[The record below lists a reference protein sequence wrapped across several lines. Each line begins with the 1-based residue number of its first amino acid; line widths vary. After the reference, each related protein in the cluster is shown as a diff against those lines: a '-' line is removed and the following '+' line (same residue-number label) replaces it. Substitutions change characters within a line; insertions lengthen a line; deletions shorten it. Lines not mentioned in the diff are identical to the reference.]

1 MAQTK
6 NTFTKSRMN
15 KDLDERL
22 VPNGEYRDAL
32 NINVSQSDGADV
44 GTVSASLGNLK
55 ITDFDLSNDCEAKI
69 IGVFTD
75 ERNKSIYVFI
85 TNFVDTS
92 NDKVSNFASGS
103 SICQIWRRNIETNVN
118 TKLVQGDFLNFSLT
132 HHILNINLLE
142 DLLFWTDNR
151 NQPRKINIEKANP
164 SNSPNPTYY
173 TNEDQI
179 SVAKYYPF
187 EPIELLNNYV
197 LDFSITWPGSGV
209 APGYS
214 DFVGQ
219 VVPTT
224 AVTGSGSGLT
234 VLINSVNSSGNITS
248 LNISNQGFGYE
259 NGDQIYINPIQVSS
273 ADTAIITLTVE
284 TQSSMKDKCTEFL
297 PSKYEFTKST
307 VQNITSGGLSW
318 YLDTPSGVGLAK
330 NTFVKITTSSGVDIT
345 PNSKVRCT
353 FVFSAGITYTVL
365 TWKSLPNTL
374 TIPQGAILAFGV
386 NPDYDPNWPGDC
398 EFLKDKFVRFA
409 YRFKFEDN
417 EYSLISPFTQACFIP
432 KQNGYFL
439 SQTRSRTTG
448 GSSIDETIYD
458 SQLAYESTD
467 LGFFEN
473 AVNSIDL
480 KIPAPVFLSSPDTNP
495 FKNVTSQMHIKE
507 VDIIYK
513 NDSENTLKIVDTI
526 TSKDFKNV
534 DSNFIVYNY
543 QSKAPIKT
551 LPSNEITRVS
561 DKVPVKSLTQ
571 EISGNRIIYGNYID
585 NHTSNESLN
594 YEVAAAEKAE
604 VISSSPNYPPV
615 WLFNPSIS
623 KEYQNHTL
631 KQNRNYQ
638 VGIVLSDRYGRQSD
652 VILSSLGESSTS
664 TLGSFYQ
671 GSTLFHPFYPG
682 DPGLITSNPS
692 DTWSGDDLKVRFN
705 SRIPEEISKPGYP
718 GLFTDYNPPLI
729 SNFLST
735 GDYKLSS
742 PQINYPT
749 IATTGSGV
757 GLTVDFTLSNPPG
770 NNGFITSISINNP
783 GAGYQDGD
791 VITIG
796 GNAGNI
802 DSTFVFQKSNFPN
815 LTGWYSYKI
824 VVKQQEQDYYNVY
837 LPGIVNGAINEEGVS
852 SSTRATVS
860 LYSDNINKIP
870 KDLLD
875 VGPTQ
880 TSYRSDTK
888 LSLRVEN
895 TSTSSIQ
902 CYPGTDVEDVVSLS
916 ELSDLGIN
924 LTRITAIVDPAG
936 GATPPSFVETV
947 GFDENI
953 QPGMS
958 VSVVAATTGVVVI
971 GLDDGAYVKSYV
983 KNSTGDNSSLKIL
996 GTTIAIPDLAV
1007 ITFGPP
1013 GIIFNSGN
1021 NPIVGILSTSK
1032 SIGVAEENN
1041 FAAKLA
1047 VFETKPVNSSLD
1059 LFFETTSSGLIS
1071 TLNQAILA
1079 GTTGQE
1085 LPISIS
1091 AIRFILDESSTG
1103 SQVCTNSFSAN
1114 NIINTAITAAT
1125 TTCSIL
1131 SVRDSNNAD
1140 RKSEFDVVSGA
1151 NATFSLT
1158 TTKPA
1163 GEGYYVGANSSD
1175 IRFRFA
1181 IEMTNQ
1187 GVSVTRNFSGIIG
1200 NKEPQYVLPLPP
1212 NVDSGGS
1219 STGVNQLPYT
1229 VYKNIDSILPDRRFR
1244 PSSFPPGTYFGAPF
1258 PGFKALN
1265 GSGDAAL
1272 NKKDLT
1278 WELISCIP
1286 IDGEDE
1292 PFSASRLATTSD
1304 GQIINLAYNRS
1315 IWPTVI
1321 RPAGSVTNADPLKS
1335 YQIEIGR
1342 EMVYENRIQLI
1353 PGSSVTNNNGKVANV
1368 SSSTTPSLSIVD
1380 NEALLYVHQLNGT
1393 VDGLTATLRHSN
1405 QISLATVV
1413 AEIATFGFFNN
1424 YNNTSTVQ
1432 VSINIEEV
1440 VRFIMWECKLRVSD
1454 GGNLRA
1460 NNDITVQI
1468 KQRFRC
1474 NGGNCI

>member
-1 MAQTK
+1 MDQTLKMAKTK
-6 NTFTKSRMN
+6 NTFIKSRMN

-32 NINVSQSDGADV
+32 NVDISQSEGADV

-118 TKLVQGDFLNFSLT
+118 TKLVEGDFLNFSLT

-173 TNEDQI
+173 TNEDQV

-197 LDFSITWPGSGV
+197 IDFSITSAGSGV
-209 APGYS
+209 APGYTP
-214 DFVGQ
+214 FLNQ

-224 AVTGSGSGLT
+224 AITGSGSGLT
-234 VLINSVNSSGNITS
+234 VLINSVNSLGNITS
-248 LNISNQGFGYE
+248 LNISNEGFGYE
-259 NGDQIYINPIQVSS
+259 NGDEIYINPTSLQ
-273 ADTAIITLTVE
+273 AKITLTVE
-284 TQSSMKDKCTEFL
+284 TQGAMKDKCTEFL
-297 PSKYEFTKST
+297 PSKYEFTTSQ
-307 VQNITSGGLSW
+307 VQNITSGGFQW
-318 YLDTPSGVGLAK
+318 YIDKPTDRTLAEG
-330 NTFVKITTSSGVDIT
+330 TFVKITTSSGVDIT

-353 FVFSAGITYTVL
+353 FQVSAGILFTVL

-374 TIPQGAILAFGV
+374 AIPQGAILTFGV

-439 SQTRSRTTG
+439 SQIKSRISDG
-448 GSSIDETIYD
+448 VSIDETIYD

-473 AVNSIDL
+473 AVNSVDL

-526 TSKDFKNV
+526 TSKDFQNV
-534 DSNFIVYNY
+534 DSNFIIYNY

-551 LPSNEITRVS
+551 LPSSEITRVS

-604 VISSSPNYPPV
+604 ITSSSPDYPPA
-615 WLFNPSIS
+615 WLFNPLIS

-638 VGIVLSDRYGRQSD
+638 VGVVLSDRYGRQSD

-692 DTWSGDDLKVRFN
+692 DSWSGDDLKVRFN
-705 SRIPEEISKPGYP
+705 SRIPEAISKPGYP
-718 GLFTDYNPPLI
+718 GLFIDYNPPLI

-735 GDYKLSS
+735 GDYKLAS
-742 PQINYPT
+742 PQIGYPT
-749 IATTGSGV
+749 TTSGSGT
-757 GLTVDFTLSNPPG
+757 GLTVDFTLSNPAA
-770 NNGFITSISINNP
+770 NNGFITNISINNA
-783 GAGYQDGD
+783 GAGYQNGD
-791 VITIG
+791 VVTIG
-796 GNAGNI
+796 GSVGY

-916 ELSDLGIN
+916 ELTDLGID
-924 LTRITAIVDPAG
+924 LTRVSEVVDTGAIPPAVITLGPY
-936 GATPPSFVETV
+936 
-947 GFDENI
+947 NNKI
-953 QPGMS
+953 QRGMS
-958 VSVVAATTGVVVI
+958 VTAVSSTNALLI
-971 GLDDGAYVKSYV
+971 NSSQGAYVSSYYS
-983 KNSTGDNSSLKIL
+983 NPGSSFSSLIIS
-996 GTTIAIPDLAV
+996 GTTTTIPTDAV

-1013 GIIFNSGN
+1013 GLIFNSGS
-1021 NPIVGILSTSK
+1021 NPIIGILSTSK

-1041 FAAKLA
+1041 FSTKLA

-1071 TLNQAILA
+1071 TLNQAILS
-1079 GTTGQE
+1079 GTTGQK

-1091 AIRFILDESSTG
+1091 PISFNLDESLTG
-1103 SQVCTNSFSAN
+1103 AQGCTNSFSAN
-1114 NIINTAITAAT
+1114 NIVNTAITAAT

-1131 SVRDSNNAD
+1131 SVRDANNAD
-1140 RKSEFDVVSGA
+1140 RKSEFDVLPGA

-1158 TTKPA
+1158 TTNPA
-1163 GEGYYVGANSSD
+1163 GEGYYVSSNNAD
-1175 IRFRFA
+1175 VRFTFA

-1187 GVSVTRNFSGIIG
+1187 GVSVTKNFSGVIA

-1212 NVDSGGS
+1212 NVNSPGS
-1219 STGVNQLPYT
+1219 VNNLPPYA
-1229 VYKNIDSILPDRRFR
+1229 VYKNIDSILPDRRFK

-1278 WELISCIP
+1278 WELVSCIP

-1304 GQIINLAYNRS
+1304 GQIITLAYNRA

-1321 RPAGSVTNADPLKS
+1321 RPVGSVTTADPLKS

-1342 EMVYENRIQLI
+1342 EYVHENRIQLI
-1353 PGSSVTNNNGKVANV
+1353 PGSSVTNNNGDVANV

-1380 NEALLYVHQLNGT
+1380 DEALIYVHQLNGT
-1393 VDGLTATLRHSN
+1393 VDGLTA
-1405 QISLATVV
+1405 
-1413 AEIATFGFFNN
+1413 EIRVEDNSFLNFITWNNTNNN
-1424 YNNTSTVQ
+1424 YTTQ

-1440 VRFIMWECKLRVSD
+1440 VRFVLWEIKLRVSD

-1460 NNDITVQI
+1460 NTDITVQI
-1468 KQRFRC
+1468 KQRFRD
-1474 NGGNCI
+1474 N

>member
-6 NTFTKSRMN
+6 NTFIKSRMN

-22 VPNGEYRDAL
+22 VPNGEYRNAL
-32 NINVSQSDGADV
+32 NVEISQSEGSDV
-44 GTVSASLGNLK
+44 GTVSTSLGNLK

-69 IGVFTD
+69 IGIFTD
-75 ERNKSIYVFI
+75 ERNKSIYVFV
-85 TNFVDTS
+85 TNFIDTS
-92 NDKVSNFASGS
+92 GDKLSNFASGS
-103 SICQIWRRNIETNVN
+103 SICQIWQRNIETNVN
-118 TKLVQGDFLNFSLT
+118 TKLVEGDFLNFSLT
-132 HHILNINLLE
+132 HHVLSINLLE

-151 NQPRKINIEKANP
+151 NQPRKINILKANP

-197 LDFSITWPGSGV
+197 LDFSISSAGSGV
-209 APGYS
+209 APGYD

-224 AVTGSGSGLT
+224 AITGSGSGLT
-234 VLINSVNSSGNITS
+234 VLINSINSLGNITS
-248 LNISNQGFGYE
+248 LSISNQGFGYK
-259 NGDQIYINPIQVSS
+259 NGDELYINPPFLQGK
-273 ADTAIITLTVE
+273 ITLVVE
-284 TQSSMKDKCTEFL
+284 NQSTMKDKCTEFL
-297 PSKYEFTKST
+297 PSKYEFTQSQSIT
-307 VQNITSGGLSW
+307 LTSGGFQW
-318 YLDTPSGVGLAK
+318 YSGTGSPSSSVRSLAE
-330 NTFVKITTSSGVDIT
+330 NTFVKITNAGGTDIT
-345 PNSKVRCT
+345 PNGKVRCT
-353 FVFSAGITYTVL
+353 FETSGNILFTVL
-365 TWKSLPNTL
+365 TWNSLPNTL
-374 TIPQGAILAFGV
+374 TIPANAIVTFGV

-439 SQTRSRTTG
+439 SQTRSRTS
-448 GSSIDETIYD
+448 GSTTIDETIYD

-473 AVNSIDL
+473 AVNSVDL
-480 KIPAPVFLSSPDTNP
+480 KIPAPLFLSSPFTNE
-495 FKNVTSQMHIKE
+495 FKDVASNMHIKE

-513 NDSENTLKIVDTI
+513 DDSENVLKVVDTI
-526 TSKDFKNV
+526 ASKDFKNV
-534 DSNFIVYNY
+534 KSNFIIYNY

-571 EISGNRIIYGNYID
+571 EISGNRIIYGNYVD

-604 VISSSPNYPPV
+604 LVNNVIPEYPPA
-615 WLFNPSIS
+615 WLFNPFIS

-638 VGIVLSDRYGRQSD
+638 VGVVLSDRYGRQSD
-652 VILSSLGESSTS
+652 VIMSSLGTSSNT

-671 GSTLFHPFYPG
+671 GSTLFHPFYQG
-682 DPGLITSNPS
+682 DPGLITTNPK

-705 SRIPEEISKPGYP
+705 SRIPEAISKPGYP
-718 GLFTDYNPPLI
+718 GLFVDYNPPLI
-729 SNFLST
+729 SSFLST

-742 PQINYPT
+742 PQIGYLT
-749 IATTGSGV
+749 SGGSGV
-757 GLTVDFTLSNPPG
+757 GLTVDFTLSNPAG
-770 NNGFITSISINNP
+770 NNGFITNISINNP

-791 VITIG
+791 LITIG
-796 GNAGNI
+796 GSAGSI
-802 DSTFVFQKSNFPN
+802 DSTFILQKSNFPN

-837 LPGIVNGAINEEGVS
+837 LPGIVNGAINEEGIS
-852 SSTRATVS
+852 SSTRSTIS
-860 LYSDNINKIP
+860 LYGDNINKIP

-875 VGPTQ
+875 VGPSQ
-880 TSYRSDTK
+880 TNYRSDTK

-895 TSTSSIQ
+895 TPTTSIQ
-902 CYPGTDVEDVVSLS
+902 HYPGTDVEDVVLLS
-916 ELSDLGIN
+916 ELTDLGIN
-924 LTRITAIVDPAG
+924 LTRITAVVEATG
-936 GATPPSFVETV
+936 GAIPPLFVGMF
-947 GFDENI
+947 GFNENI
-953 QPGMS
+953 QAGMS
-958 VSVVAATTGVVVI
+958 VSVVNAGTGSTVI
-971 GLDDGAYVKSYV
+971 GLSDGAYVKTYV
-983 KNSTGDNSSLKIL
+983 KNVTGDNSSLRIN
-996 GTTIAIPDLAV
+996 GTTIEIPDLAI

-1021 NPIVGILSTSK
+1021 NPIIGILSTSK
-1032 SIGVAEENN
+1032 EIGVAEENN
-1041 FAAKLA
+1041 FAALLA
-1047 VFETKPVNSSLD
+1047 VAETKPVDSSLD
-1059 LFFETTSSGLIS
+1059 VFFETTSSGLIS

-1079 GTTGQE
+1079 GTTGTE
-1085 LPISIS
+1085 LPVSIS
-1091 AIRFILDESSTG
+1091 AISFNLDESLTG

-1114 NIINTAITAAT
+1114 NIINTAITSAT

-1131 SVRDSNNAD
+1131 SVRDRNNAD
-1140 RKSEFDVVSGA
+1140 RKSEFDVLPGT

-1158 TTKPA
+1158 TTRPI
-1163 GEGYYVGANSSD
+1163 GEGYYVGSNNNNNS
-1175 IRFRFA
+1175 FRFA

-1187 GVSVTRNFSGIIG
+1187 GVSVTRAFTGVIA

-1219 STGVNQLPYT
+1219 STGINQLPYT

-1265 GSGDAAL
+1265 GSGDASL

-1278 WELISCIP
+1278 WELVSCIP
-1286 IDGEDE
+1286 IDGEDQ
-1292 PFSASRLATTSD
+1292 PFDYRTLATTAD
-1304 GQIINLAYNRS
+1304 GQIINLAYNRA

-1321 RPAGSVTNADPLKS
+1321 RPAGSVTPADPLKS

-1342 EMVYENRIQLI
+1342 EYVNENRIQLI
-1353 PGSSVTNNNGKVANV
+1353 PGSSVTNNNGSVANV

-1380 NEALLYVHQLNGT
+1380 DEALIYVHQLNGT
-1393 VDGLTATLRHSN
+1393 VDGLSAQVTNSN
-1405 QISLATVV
+1405 QVTVATVV

-1432 VSINIEEV
+1432 VSINIEDV
-1440 VRFIMWECKLRVSD
+1440 VKFVTWECKLRVSD

-1460 NNDITVQI
+1460 SDITVQI
-1468 KQRFRC
+1468 KQRRTFP
-1474 NGGNCI
+1474 

>member
-1 MAQTK
+1 MDQTLKMAKTK
-6 NTFTKSRMN
+6 NTFIKSRMN

-32 NINVSQSDGADV
+32 NVDISQSEGADV

-118 TKLVQGDFLNFSLT
+118 TKLVEGDFLNFSLT

-173 TNEDQI
+173 TNEDQV

-197 LDFSITWPGSGV
+197 IDFSITSAGSGV
-209 APGYS
+209 APGYTP
-214 DFVGQ
+214 FLNQ

-224 AVTGSGSGLT
+224 AITGSGSGLT
-234 VLINSVNSSGNITS
+234 VLINSVNSLGNITS
-248 LNISNQGFGYE
+248 LNISNEGFGYE
-259 NGDQIYINPIQVSS
+259 NGDEIYINPTSLQ
-273 ADTAIITLTVE
+273 AKITLTVE
-284 TQSSMKDKCTEFL
+284 TQGAMKDKCTEFL
-297 PSKYEFTKST
+297 PSKYEFTTSQ
-307 VQNITSGGLSW
+307 VQNITSGGFQW
-318 YLDTPSGVGLAK
+318 YIDKPTDRTLAEG
-330 NTFVKITTSSGVDIT
+330 TFVKITTSSGVDIT

-353 FVFSAGITYTVL
+353 FQVSAGILFTVL

-374 TIPQGAILAFGV
+374 AIPQGAILTFGV

-439 SQTRSRTTG
+439 SQIKSRISDG
-448 GSSIDETIYD
+448 VSIDETIYD

-473 AVNSIDL
+473 AVNSVDL

-526 TSKDFKNV
+526 TSKDFQNV
-534 DSNFIVYNY
+534 DSNFIIYNY

-551 LPSNEITRVS
+551 LPSSEITRVS

-604 VISSSPNYPPV
+604 ITSSSPDYPPA
-615 WLFNPSIS
+615 WLFNPLIS

-638 VGIVLSDRYGRQSD
+638 VGVVLSDRYGRQSD

-692 DTWSGDDLKVRFN
+692 DSWSGDDLKVRFN
-705 SRIPEEISKPGYP
+705 SRIPEAISKPGYP
-718 GLFTDYNPPLI
+718 GLFIDYNPPLI

-735 GDYKLSS
+735 GDYKLAS
-742 PQINYPT
+742 PQIGYPT
-749 IATTGSGV
+749 TTSGSGT
-757 GLTVDFTLSNPPG
+757 GLTVDFTLSNPAA
-770 NNGFITSISINNP
+770 NNGFITNISINNA
-783 GAGYQDGD
+783 GAGYQNGD
-791 VITIG
+791 VVTIG
-796 GNAGNI
+796 GSVGY

-916 ELSDLGIN
+916 ELTDLGID
-924 LTRITAIVDPAG
+924 LTRVSEVVDTGAIPPAVITLGPY
-936 GATPPSFVETV
+936 
-947 GFDENI
+947 NNKI
-953 QPGMS
+953 QRGMS
-958 VSVVAATTGVVVI
+958 VTAVSSTNALLI
-971 GLDDGAYVKSYV
+971 NSSQGAYVSSYYS
-983 KNSTGDNSSLKIL
+983 NPGSSFSSLIIS
-996 GTTIAIPDLAV
+996 GTTTTIPTDAV

-1013 GIIFNSGN
+1013 GLIFNSGS
-1021 NPIVGILSTSK
+1021 NPIIGILSTSK

-1041 FAAKLA
+1041 FSTKLA

-1071 TLNQAILA
+1071 TLNQAILS
-1079 GTTGQE
+1079 GTTGQK

-1091 AIRFILDESSTG
+1091 PISFNLDESLTG
-1103 SQVCTNSFSAN
+1103 AQGCTNSFSAN
-1114 NIINTAITAAT
+1114 NIVNTAITAAT

-1131 SVRDSNNAD
+1131 SVRDANNAD
-1140 RKSEFDVVSGA
+1140 RKSEFDILPGA

-1158 TTKPA
+1158 TTNPA
-1163 GEGYYVGANSSD
+1163 GEGYYVSSNNAD
-1175 IRFRFA
+1175 VRFTFA

-1187 GVSVTRNFSGIIG
+1187 GVSVTKNFSGVIA

-1212 NVDSGGS
+1212 NVNSPGS
-1219 STGVNQLPYT
+1219 VNNLPPYA
-1229 VYKNIDSILPDRRFR
+1229 VYKNIDSILPDRRFK

-1278 WELISCIP
+1278 WELVSCIP

-1304 GQIINLAYNRS
+1304 GQIITLAYNRA

-1321 RPAGSVTNADPLKS
+1321 RPVGSVTTADPLKS

-1342 EMVYENRIQLI
+1342 EYVHENRIQLI
-1353 PGSSVTNNNGKVANV
+1353 PGSSVTNNNGDVANV

-1380 NEALLYVHQLNGT
+1380 DEALIYVHQLNGT
-1393 VDGLTATLRHSN
+1393 VDGLTA
-1405 QISLATVV
+1405 
-1413 AEIATFGFFNN
+1413 EIRVEDNSFLNFITWNNTNNN
-1424 YNNTSTVQ
+1424 YTTQ

-1440 VRFIMWECKLRVSD
+1440 VRFVLWEIKLRVSD

-1460 NNDITVQI
+1460 NTDITVQI
-1468 KQRFRC
+1468 KQRFRD
-1474 NGGNCI
+1474 N

>member
-1 MAQTK
+1 MDQTLKMAKTK
-6 NTFTKSRMN
+6 NTFIKSRMN

-32 NINVSQSDGADV
+32 NVDISQSEGADV

-118 TKLVQGDFLNFSLT
+118 TKLVEGDFLNFSLT

-173 TNEDQI
+173 TNEDQV

-197 LDFSITWPGSGV
+197 IDFSITSAGSGV
-209 APGYS
+209 APGYTP
-214 DFVGQ
+214 FLNQ

-224 AVTGSGSGLT
+224 AITGSGSGLT
-234 VLINSVNSSGNITS
+234 VLINSVNSLGNITS
-248 LNISNQGFGYE
+248 LNISNEGFGYE
-259 NGDQIYINPIQVSS
+259 NGDEIYINPTSLQ
-273 ADTAIITLTVE
+273 AKITLTVE
-284 TQSSMKDKCTEFL
+284 TQGAMKDKCTEFL
-297 PSKYEFTKST
+297 PSKYEFTTSQ
-307 VQNITSGGLSW
+307 VQNITSGGFQW
-318 YLDTPSGVGLAK
+318 YIDKPTDRTLAEG
-330 NTFVKITTSSGVDIT
+330 TFVKITTSSGVDIT

-353 FVFSAGITYTVL
+353 FQVSAGILFTVL

-374 TIPQGAILAFGV
+374 AIPQGAILTFGV

-439 SQTRSRTTG
+439 SQIKSRISDG
-448 GSSIDETIYD
+448 VSIDETIYD

-473 AVNSIDL
+473 AVNSVDL

-526 TSKDFKNV
+526 TSKDFQNV
-534 DSNFIVYNY
+534 DSNFIIYNY

-551 LPSNEITRVS
+551 LPSSEITRVS

-604 VISSSPNYPPV
+604 ITSSSPDYPPA
-615 WLFNPSIS
+615 WLFNPLIS

-638 VGIVLSDRYGRQSD
+638 VGVVLSDRYGRQSD

-692 DTWSGDDLKVRFN
+692 DSWSGDDLKVRFN
-705 SRIPEEISKPGYP
+705 SRIPEAISKPGYP
-718 GLFTDYNPPLI
+718 GLFIDYNPPLI

-735 GDYKLSS
+735 GDYKLAS
-742 PQINYPT
+742 PQIGYPT
-749 IATTGSGV
+749 TTSGSGT
-757 GLTVDFTLSNPPG
+757 GLTVDFTLSNPAA
-770 NNGFITSISINNP
+770 NNGFITNISINNA
-783 GAGYQDGD
+783 GAGYQNGD
-791 VITIG
+791 VVTIG
-796 GNAGNI
+796 GSVGY

-916 ELSDLGIN
+916 ELTDLGID
-924 LTRITAIVDPAG
+924 LTRVSEVVDTGAIPPAVITLGPY
-936 GATPPSFVETV
+936 
-947 GFDENI
+947 NNKI
-953 QPGMS
+953 QRGMS
-958 VSVVAATTGVVVI
+958 VTAVSSTNALLI
-971 GLDDGAYVKSYV
+971 NSSQGAYVSSYYS
-983 KNSTGDNSSLKIL
+983 NPGSSFSSLIIS
-996 GTTIAIPDLAV
+996 GTTTTIPTDAV

-1013 GIIFNSGN
+1013 GLIFNSGN
-1021 NPIVGILSTSK
+1021 NPIIGILSTSK

-1041 FAAKLA
+1041 FSTKLA

-1071 TLNQAILA
+1071 TLNQAILS
-1079 GTTGQE
+1079 GTTGQK

-1091 AIRFILDESSTG
+1091 PISFNLDESLTG
-1103 SQVCTNSFSAN
+1103 AQGCTNSFSAN
-1114 NIINTAITAAT
+1114 NIVNTAITAAT

-1131 SVRDSNNAD
+1131 SVRDANNAD
-1140 RKSEFDVVSGA
+1140 RKSEFDVLPGA

-1158 TTKPA
+1158 TTNPA
-1163 GEGYYVGANSSD
+1163 GEGYYVSSNNAD
-1175 IRFRFA
+1175 VRFTFA

-1187 GVSVTRNFSGIIG
+1187 GVSVTKNFSGVIA

-1212 NVDSGGS
+1212 NVNSPGS
-1219 STGVNQLPYT
+1219 VNNLPPYA
-1229 VYKNIDSILPDRRFR
+1229 VYKNIDSILPDRRFK

-1278 WELISCIP
+1278 WELVSCIP

-1304 GQIINLAYNRS
+1304 GQIITLAYNRA

-1321 RPAGSVTNADPLKS
+1321 RPVGSVTTADPLKS

-1342 EMVYENRIQLI
+1342 EYVHENRIQLI
-1353 PGSSVTNNNGKVANV
+1353 PGSSVTNNNGDVANV

-1380 NEALLYVHQLNGT
+1380 DEALIYVHQLNGT
-1393 VDGLTATLRHSN
+1393 VDGLTA
-1405 QISLATVV
+1405 
-1413 AEIATFGFFNN
+1413 EIRVEDNSFLNFITWNNTNNN
-1424 YNNTSTVQ
+1424 YTTQ

-1440 VRFIMWECKLRVSD
+1440 VRFVLWEIKLRVSD

-1460 NNDITVQI
+1460 NTDITVQI
-1468 KQRFRC
+1468 KQRFRD
-1474 NGGNCI
+1474 N

>member
-6 NTFTKSRMN
+6 NTFIKSRMN

-118 TKLVQGDFLNFSLT
+118 TKLVEGDFLNFSLT

-197 LDFSITWPGSGV
+197 IDFSITSAGSGV
-209 APGYS
+209 APGYTP
-214 DFVGQ
+214 FLNQ

-224 AVTGSGSGLT
+224 AITGSGSGLT
-234 VLINSVNSSGNITS
+234 VLINSVNSLGNITS
-248 LNISNQGFGYE
+248 LNISNEGFGYE
-259 NGDQIYINPIQVSS
+259 NGDQIYINPTFLQ
-273 ADTAIITLTVE
+273 AKITLTVE
-284 TQSSMKDKCTEFL
+284 TQSTMKDKCTEFL
-297 PSKYEFTKST
+297 PSKYELTQTSSA
-307 VQNITSGGLSW
+307 VITSGSVSSLVSI
-318 YLDTPSGVGLAK
+318 PSNKQVLAK
-330 NTFVKITTSSGVDIT
+330 NTFVKIKTNSGVDIT

-353 FVFSAGITYTVL
+353 FLNSAPVF
-365 TWKSLPNTL
+365 TWNSLPNTL
-374 TIPQGAILAFGV
+374 TIPQNAILTFGV

-439 SQTRSRTTG
+439 SQIKSRIS
-448 GSSIDETIYD
+448 GSSTIDETIYD

-480 KIPAPVFLSSPDTNP
+480 KIPAPLFLSSPGTNP

-526 TSKDFKNV
+526 TSKDFQNV
-534 DSNFIVYNY
+534 DSNFIIYNY

-571 EISGNRIIYGNYID
+571 EISGNRIIYGNYVD

-604 VISSSPNYPPV
+604 ITSSDPEYPPV
-615 WLFNPSIS
+615 WLFNPLIS

-664 TLGSFYQ
+664 TSGSFYQ

-742 PQINYPT
+742 PQIGYPT
-749 IATTGSGV
+749 TTSGSGT
-757 GLTVDFTLSNPPG
+757 GLTVDFTLSNPAA
-770 NNGFITSISINNP
+770 NNGFITNISINNP

-791 VITIG
+791 VITING
-796 GNAGNI
+796 SVGY

-875 VGPTQ
+875 VGPSQ
-880 TSYRSDTK
+880 TNYRSDTR

-902 CYPGTDVEDVVSLS
+902 HYPGTDIESVVSLS
-916 ELSDLGIN
+916 ELSDLGVS
-924 LTRITAIVDPAG
+924 LTKTSSLTKTG
-936 GATPPSFVETV
+936 GSAVIMPGTVELQSPN
-947 GFDENI
+947 DNI
-953 QPGMS
+953 QSGMS
-958 VSVVAATTGVVVI
+958 VTVI
-971 GLDDGAYVKSYV
+971 DSSGNVSIPQSEGAYVFSYYV
-983 KNSTGDNSSLKIL
+983 NSGNKGQVNIK
-996 GTTIAIPDLAV
+996 GTTNSIDPGSTL
-1007 ITFGPP
+1007 TFGPA
-1013 GIIFNSGN
+1013 GIIFNSSN
-1021 NPIVGILSTSK
+1021 NPIIGILSTSK

-1041 FAAKLA
+1041 FATLLA
-1047 VFETKPVNSSLD
+1047 VAETKPVNSSLD

-1071 TLNQAILA
+1071 TLNQAILS

-1091 AIRFILDESSTG
+1091 SVRFILDESLTG
-1103 SQVCTNSFSAN
+1103 AQVCTNSFSAN
-1114 NIINTAITAAT
+1114 NIVNTAITAAT

-1131 SVRDSNNAD
+1131 SVRDANNAD
-1140 RKSEFDVVSGA
+1140 RKSEFDVVSGP

-1163 GEGYYVGANSSD
+1163 GEGYYVSSNNND
-1175 IRFRFA
+1175 VRFRFA

-1187 GVSVTRNFSGIIG
+1187 GVSVTRNFSGVIG

-1212 NVDSGGS
+1212 NVNSGGS
-1219 STGVNQLPYT
+1219 VSNLTPYS
-1229 VYKNIDSILPDRRFR
+1229 VYKNIDSILPNRRYK
-1244 PSSFPPGTYFGAPF
+1244 PSSFPPGTYFGSPF

-1292 PFSASRLATTSD
+1292 PFSYSRLATTSD

-1321 RPAGSVTNADPLKS
+1321 RPAGSVTTADPLKS

-1342 EMVYENRIQLI
+1342 EYVYENRIQLI
-1353 PGSSVTNNNGKVANV
+1353 PGSSVTNNNGDVANV

-1393 VDGLTATLRHSN
+1393 VDDLTAEIRVPDNSFLNFISWGVSN
-1405 QISLATVV
+1405 
-1413 AEIATFGFFNN
+1413 NN
-1424 YNNTSTVQ
+1424 YTTK

-1440 VRFIMWECKLRVSD
+1440 VRFITWECKLRVSD

-1460 NNDITVQI
+1460 NSDITVQV
-1468 KQRFRC
+1468 KQRFRK
-1474 NGGNCI
+1474 N

>member
-6 NTFTKSRMN
+6 NTFIKSRMN

-32 NINVSQSDGADV
+32 NVEISQSEGADV

-55 ITDFDLSNDCEAKI
+55 ITDFDLSNDCGAKI
-69 IGVFTD
+69 IGIFTD
-75 ERNKSIYVFI
+75 ERNKSIYAFI

-92 NDKVSNFASGS
+92 SDKISNFASGS
-103 SICQIWRRNIETNVN
+103 SICQIWKRNIETNVN
-118 TKLVQGDFLNFSLT
+118 TKLIEGDFLNFSLT

-151 NQPRKINIEKANP
+151 NQPRKINIAKANP

-197 LDFSITWPGSGV
+197 LDFSISNPGSGV
-209 APGYS
+209 SPGYTP
-214 DFVGQ
+214 FLGQ
-219 VVPTT
+219 IVPTT
-224 AVTGSGSGLT
+224 AITGSGSGLT
-234 VLINSVNSSGNITS
+234 VSIDSVNALGNITS
-248 LNISNQGFGYE
+248 LSISNEGFGYE
-259 NGDQIYINPIQVSS
+259 NGDEIYINPIFLQGK
-273 ADTAIITLTVE
+273 ITLTVQ
-284 TQSSMKDKCTEFL
+284 TQSAMKDKCTEFL
-297 PSKYEFTKST
+297 PSKYEFTQT
-307 VQNITSGGLSW
+307 TATTITSGNSA
-318 YLDTPSGVGLAK
+318 TGVTSVDETLAK
-330 NTFVKITTSSGVDIT
+330 NTFVKITTSSGLDIT
-345 PNSKVRCT
+345 PSGGVRCT
-353 FVFSAGITYTVL
+353 FLNSLNIVF
-365 TWKSLPNTL
+365 TWNSLPNTL
-374 TIPQGAILAFGV
+374 SIPQDAVLTFGV

-439 SQTRSRTTG
+439 SQTRSRTTD
-448 GSSIDETIYD
+448 GSSVDETIYD

-473 AVNSIDL
+473 AVNSVDL

-495 FKNVTSQMHIKE
+495 FKNVISQMHIKE

-526 TSKDFKNV
+526 TSKDFQNV
-534 DSNFIVYNY
+534 DSNFIIYNY

-571 EISGNRIIYGNYID
+571 EISGNRIIYGNYVD
-585 NHTSNESLN
+585 NHTSNKSLN

-604 VISSSPNYPPV
+604 IITEPPV
-615 WLFNPSIS
+615 WLLNPLIS

-652 VILSSLGESSTS
+652 VILSSLGESSTNTS
-664 TLGSFYQ
+664 GSFYQ

-682 DPGLITSNPS
+682 DPGLITSSPNA
-692 DTWSGDDLKVRFN
+692 TWNGDDLKVKFN
-705 SRIPEEISKPGYP
+705 SRIPESIGQAGYP
-718 GLFTDYNPPLI
+718 GLFIDYDPPLI

-742 PQINYPT
+742 PQTNYS
-749 IATTGSGV
+749 TTVFPSGGS
-757 GLTVDFTLSNPPG
+757 GLTVDFTLSNPAG
-770 NNGFITSISINNP
+770 NNGFITNISINNP

-791 VITIG
+791 VITIPG
-796 GNAGNI
+796 SAGI
-802 DSTFVFQKSNFPN
+802 DSTFIYRKSNFPN

-837 LPGIVNGAINEEGVS
+837 LPGIVNGAINEEGIS
-852 SSTRATVS
+852 SSTRATIS

-875 VGPTQ
+875 VGPSQ
-880 TSYRSDTK
+880 TNYRSDTK

-895 TSTSSIQ
+895 TSTSSKQ
-902 CYPGTDVEDVVSLS
+902 YYPGTDIEDVVLLS
-916 ELSDLGIN
+916 ELTDLGID
-924 LTRITAIVDPAG
+924 LTRVSDVVKVSST
-936 GATPPSFVETV
+936 TTEVELEN
-947 GFDENI
+947 FRENI

-958 VSVVAATTGVVVI
+958 VIITNSLGVITQPLSAGLYVVSYYKTNTGSSAILNNAITTTG
-971 GLDDGAYVKSYV
+971 GGS
-983 KNSTGDNSSLKIL
+983 
-996 GTTIAIPDLAV
+996 PDTV
-1007 ITFGPP
+1007 TFGPP

-1021 NPIVGILSTSK
+1021 NPIIGILSTSDT
-1032 SIGVAEENN
+1032 IGVAEENN
-1041 FAAKLA
+1041 FSTKLA
-1047 VFETKPVNSSLD
+1047 VFETKPTNSSLD
-1059 LFFETTSSGLIS
+1059 VFFETSSSGLIS
-1071 TLNQAILA
+1071 TLNQAILS
-1079 GTTGQE
+1079 GTTGQD

-1091 AIRFILDESSTG
+1091 AISFILDESLTG
-1103 SQVCTNSFSAN
+1103 AQVCTNSFSAN
-1114 NIINTAITAAT
+1114 NIVNTAITAAT

-1131 SVRDSNNAD
+1131 SVRDLNNAD
-1140 RKSEFDVVSGA
+1140 RTSEFDILPGA

-1158 TTKPA
+1158 TTNPA
-1163 GEGYYVGANSSD
+1163 GKGYYVSSSIND
-1175 IRFRFA
+1175 VSFKFT
-1181 IEMTNQ
+1181 IEMSNQ
-1187 GVSVTRNFSGIIG
+1187 GVSVTKKFTGVIA
-1200 NKEPQYVLPLPP
+1200 NKEPQYVTPIPP
-1212 NVDSGGS
+1212 NVN
-1219 STGVNQLPYT
+1219 STGGDASNTDPYI
-1229 VYKNIDSILPDRRFR
+1229 VDGEIDSIIPNRKFK
-1244 PSSFPPGTYFGAPF
+1244 PNSYPPGFLSAPF

-1286 IDGEDE
+1286 IDGEDR
-1292 PFSASRLATTSD
+1292 PFSVNNTATTAD
-1304 GQIINLAYNRS
+1304 GQIISLAYNRS
-1315 IWPTVI
+1315 IWPTII
-1321 RPAGSVTNADPLKS
+1321 RPAGSVTTADPLKS
-1335 YQIEIGR
+1335 YQIEIDR
-1342 EMVYENRIQLI
+1342 EYVNEGKIGLI
-1353 PGSSVTNNNGKVANV
+1353 PGSSVTNNNGSVANV

-1380 NEALLYVHQLNGT
+1380 DEALIYVNKLNGT
-1393 VDGLTATLRHSN
+1393 VDDLTARIPTSGG
-1405 QISLATVV
+1405 ISSAQLV
-1413 AEIATFGFFNN
+1413 AEIVTFGFFND
-1424 YNNTSTVQ
+1424 YNDFSTSL
-1432 VSINIEEV
+1432 VSINVAEV
-1440 VRFIMWECKLRVSD
+1440 VKFVTWECKFRVSD
-1454 GGNLRA
+1454 GGNFRA
-1460 NNDITVQI
+1460 SDITVQI
-1468 KQRFRC
+1468 KQT
-1474 NGGNCI
+1474 

>member
-1 MAQTK
+1 M
-6 NTFTKSRMN
+6 
-15 KDLDERL
+15 E
-22 VPNGEYRDAL
+22 
-32 NINVSQSDGADV
+32 
-44 GTVSASLGNLK
+44 
-55 ITDFDLSNDCEAKI
+55 
-69 IGVFTD
+69 
-75 ERNKSIYVFI
+75 
-85 TNFVDTS
+85 
-92 NDKVSNFASGS
+92 
-103 SICQIWRRNIETNVN
+103 
-118 TKLVQGDFLNFSLT
+118 
-132 HHILNINLLE
+132 
-142 DLLFWTDNR
+142 LF
-151 NQPRKINIEKANP
+151 
-164 SNSPNPTYY
+164 
-173 TNEDQI
+173 
-179 SVAKYYPF
+179 F
-187 EPIELLNNYV
+187 
-197 LDFSITWPGSGV
+197 
-209 APGYS
+209 
-214 DFVGQ
+214 
-219 VVPTT
+219 
-224 AVTGSGSGLT
+224 
-234 VLINSVNSSGNITS
+234 
-248 LNISNQGFGYE
+248 
-259 NGDQIYINPIQVSS
+259 
-273 ADTAIITLTVE
+273 
-284 TQSSMKDKCTEFL
+284 
-297 PSKYEFTKST
+297 
-307 VQNITSGGLSW
+307 
-318 YLDTPSGVGLAK
+318 
-330 NTFVKITTSSGVDIT
+330 
-345 PNSKVRCT
+345 
-353 FVFSAGITYTVL
+353 FVFHQTV
-365 TWKSLPNTL
+365 
-374 TIPQGAILAFGV
+374 
-386 NPDYDPNWPGDC
+386 
-398 EFLKDKFVRFA
+398 
-409 YRFKFEDN
+409 
-417 EYSLISPFTQACFIP
+417 
-432 KQNGYFL
+432 
-439 SQTRSRTTG
+439 
-448 GSSIDETIYD
+448 
-458 SQLAYESTD
+458 
-467 LGFFEN
+467 
-473 AVNSIDL
+473 
-480 KIPAPVFLSSPDTNP
+480 
-495 FKNVTSQMHIKE
+495 
-507 VDIIYK
+507 
-513 NDSENTLKIVDTI
+513 
-526 TSKDFKNV
+526 
-534 DSNFIVYNY
+534 
-543 QSKAPIKT
+543 
-551 LPSNEITRVS
+551 
-561 DKVPVKSLTQ
+561 
-571 EISGNRIIYGNYID
+571 
-585 NHTSNESLN
+585 
-594 YEVAAAEKAE
+594 
-604 VISSSPNYPPV
+604 YP
-615 WLFNPSIS
+615 
-623 KEYQNHTL
+623 YQNHTL

-682 DPGLITSNPS
+682 DPGLITSSPS

-742 PQINYPT
+742 PQIGYPT
-749 IATTGSGV
+749 TTSGSGT
-757 GLTVDFTLSNPPG
+757 GLTVDFTLSNPAA
-770 NNGFITSISINNP
+770 NNGFITNISINNP

-796 GNAGNI
+796 GSVGY

-895 TSTSSIQ
+895 TPTSSIQ
-902 CYPGTDVEDVVSLS
+902 CYPDTDVEDVVSLS

-953 QPGMS
+953 QAGMS
-958 VSVVAATTGVVVI
+958 VSVVAATTGDIVI

-983 KNSTGDNSSLKIL
+983 KNSTGDNSSLRVL
-996 GTTIAIPDLAV
+996 GTTIPIPDLSI

-1013 GIIFNSGN
+1013 GIIFNSNN

-1041 FAAKLA
+1041 FAALLA
-1047 VFETKPVNSSLD
+1047 VAETKPVNSSLD

-1071 TLNQAILA
+1071 TLNQAILS

-1091 AIRFILDESSTG
+1091 AIRFILDESLTG
-1103 SQVCTNSFSAN
+1103 PQVCTNSFSAN
-1114 NIINTAITAAT
+1114 NIVNTAITAAT

-1131 SVRDSNNAD
+1131 SVRDANNAD
-1140 RKSEFDVVSGA
+1140 RKSEFDVVSGS

-1163 GEGYYVGANSSD
+1163 GEGYYVGSNND
-1175 IRFRFA
+1175 DVKFRFA

-1187 GVSVTRNFSGIIG
+1187 GVSVTRNFSGVIG

-1212 NVDSGGS
+1212 NVNSGGS
-1219 STGVNQLPYT
+1219 STGINQLPYS
-1229 VYKNIDSILPDRRFR
+1229 VYKNIDSILPNRRYR
-1244 PSSFPPGTYFGAPF
+1244 PSGFPPGTYFGSPF

-1321 RPAGSVTNADPLKS
+1321 RPAGSVTTADPLKS

-1342 EMVYENRIQLI
+1342 EYVYENRIQLI
-1353 PGSSVTNNNGKVANV
+1353 PGSSVTNNNGDVANV

-1393 VDGLTATLRHSN
+1393 VDDLTAEIRVPDNSFLSFISWGISN
-1405 QISLATVV
+1405 
-1413 AEIATFGFFNN
+1413 NN
-1424 YNNTSTVQ
+1424 YTTK

-1440 VRFIMWECKLRVSD
+1440 VRFITWECKLRVSD

-1460 NNDITVQI
+1460 NSDITVQV
-1468 KQRFRC
+1468 KQRFRK
-1474 NGGNCI
+1474 N

>member
-6 NTFTKSRMN
+6 NTFIKSRMN
-15 KDLDERL
+15 KDLDDRL
-22 VPNGEYRDAL
+22 VPNGEYRNAV
-32 NINVSQSDGADV
+32 NIEVSQSDGSDV

-69 IGVFTD
+69 IGIFTD
-75 ERNKSIYVFI
+75 ERSKSIYAFI
-85 TNFVDTS
+85 TNFIDTS
-92 NDKVSNFASGS
+92 GDKLSNFASGS
-103 SICQIWRRNIETNVN
+103 SVCQIWQRNIETNVN
-118 TKLVQGDFLNFSLT
+118 TKLVEGDFLNFSLT

-151 NQPRKINIEKANP
+151 NQPRKINILKANP

-197 LDFSITWPGSGV
+197 IDFSITSAGSGV
-209 APGYS
+209 APGYTP
-214 DFVGQ
+214 FLNQ

-224 AVTGSGSGLT
+224 AITGSGSGLT
-234 VLINSVNSSGNITS
+234 VLINSTNALGNITS
-248 LNISNQGFGYE
+248 LSISNQGFGYE
-259 NGDQIYINPIQVSS
+259 NGDELYINPQFLQGK
-273 ADTAIITLTVE
+273 ITLVVE
-284 TQSSMKDKCTEFL
+284 LQSTMKDKCTEFL
-297 PSKYEFTKST
+297 PSKYELTQASSA
-307 VQNITSGGLSW
+307 VITSGSVSSLVSI
-318 YLDTPSGVGLAK
+318 PVSKQVLAK
-330 NTFVKITTSSGVDIT
+330 NTFVKIKTSSGVDIT

-353 FVFSAGITYTVL
+353 FLNSAPVF
-365 TWKSLPNTL
+365 TWNSLPNTL
-374 TIPQGAILAFGV
+374 TIPQNAIIIFGV

-439 SQTRSRTTG
+439 SKDRSRTS
-448 GSSIDETIYD
+448 GSATISETIYD

-480 KIPAPVFLSSPDTNP
+480 KIPAPLFLSSPDNNY
-495 FKNVTSQMHIKE
+495 FKDVTSKMHIKE

-513 NDSENTLKIVDTI
+513 DDSENALKVVDTI
-526 TSKDFKNV
+526 TSKDFQNV
-534 DSNFIVYNY
+534 NSNFIIYNY

-571 EISGNRIIYGNYID
+571 EISGNRIIYGNYVD

-604 VISSSPNYPPV
+604 IITEPPV
-615 WLFNPSIS
+615 WLFNPLIS

-638 VGIVLSDRYGRQSD
+638 VGVVLSDRYGRQSD
-652 VILSSLGESSTS
+652 IIMSSLGESSTS

-682 DPGLITSNPS
+682 DPGLITTNPI

-705 SRIPEEISKPGYP
+705 SRIPEAIGKTGYP
-718 GLFTDYNPPLI
+718 GLFIDYNPPLI
-729 SNFLST
+729 SNFLSS

-742 PQINYPT
+742 PQTNYPT
-749 IATTGSGV
+749 SSSGSGS
-757 GLTVDFTLSNPPG
+757 GLTVNFTLSNPPG
-770 NNGFITSISINNP
+770 DNGFITSISINNP

-791 VITIG
+791 VVTIG
-796 GNAGNI
+796 GSTGAN
-802 DSTFVFQKSNFPN
+802 DSTFIYQKSNFPN

-837 LPGIVNGAINEEGVS
+837 LPGIVNGAINEEGIS
-852 SSTRATVS
+852 SSTRATIS
-860 LYSDNINKIP
+860 LYSDNINKVP

-875 VGPTQ
+875 VGPSQ
-880 TSYRSDTK
+880 TNYRSDTK
-888 LSLRVEN
+888 LSLRVTN

-902 CYPGTDVEDVVSLS
+902 YYPGTDIEDVVSLS

-924 LTRITAIVDPAG
+924 LTRTSSLTKTG
-936 GATPPSFVETV
+936 GSTVIMPGTVELQSPN
-947 GFDENI
+947 DNI
-953 QPGMS
+953 QSGMS
-958 VSVVAATTGVVVI
+958 VTAIDSSGNVSI
-971 GLDDGAYVKSYV
+971 PQSEGAYVFSYYV
-983 KNSTGDNSSLKIL
+983 DNTGKGQVNIK
-996 GTTIAIPDLAV
+996 GTTNSIDPGSTL
-1007 ITFGPP
+1007 TFGPA
-1013 GIIFNSGN
+1013 GIIFNSNN
-1021 NPIVGILSTSK
+1021 NPIIGILSTSK

-1041 FAAKLA
+1041 FAALLA
-1047 VFETKPVNSSLD
+1047 VAETKPVNSSLD

-1085 LPISIS
+1085 LPVSIS
-1091 AIRFILDESSTG
+1091 SVSFILDESLTG
-1103 SQVCTNSFSAN
+1103 SQICTNSFSAN

-1131 SVRDSNNAD
+1131 SVRDQNNAD
-1140 RKSEFDVVSGA
+1140 RSSEFDVSSGA
-1151 NATFSLT
+1151 NATFSLR

-1163 GEGYYVGANSSD
+1163 GEGYYVGSNIRD
-1175 IRFRFA
+1175 IIFNFV
-1181 IEMTNQ
+1181 IEMSNQ
-1187 GVSVTRNFSGIIG
+1187 GVNVTKRFRGTIG

-1212 NVDSGGS
+1212 NVDSPNSGGAA
-1219 STGVNQLPYT
+1219 GDGDPYEVN
-1229 VYKNIDSILPDRRFR
+1229 KNIDSIIPNRKLR
-1244 PSSFPPGTYFGAPF
+1244 PFAQTAPF

-1265 GSGDAAL
+1265 GSGDSVL

-1278 WELISCIP
+1278 WELVSCIP
-1286 IDGEDE
+1286 IDGEDL
-1292 PFSASRLATTSD
+1292 PFDYETPATTAD
-1304 GQIINLAYNRS
+1304 GQIINLAYNRAV
-1315 IWPTVI
+1315 WPTVI
-1321 RPAGSVTNADPLKS
+1321 RPAGSVTPADPLKS
-1335 YQIEIGR
+1335 YQIQIGR
-1342 EMVYENRIQLI
+1342 EYVNENRIQLI
-1353 PGSSVTNNNGKVANV
+1353 PGSSVTNNNGSVSNV
-1368 SSSTTPSLSIVD
+1368 SSSTPPSLSIID

-1393 VDGLTATLRHSN
+1393 VDGITVDVFVGDNSFLNFISWNNSN
-1405 QISLATVV
+1405 
-1413 AEIATFGFFNN
+1413 NN
-1424 YNNTSTVQ
+1424 YTTI
-1432 VSINIEEV
+1432 VSINVEEV
-1440 VRFIMWECKLRVSD
+1440 VKFVLWECKLRVSD

-1460 NNDITVQI
+1460 SDITVQI
-1468 KQRFRC
+1468 RQQQ
-1474 NGGNCI
+1474 

>member
-1 MAQTK
+1 MDQTLKMAKTK
-6 NTFTKSRMN
+6 NTFIKSRMN

-32 NINVSQSDGADV
+32 NVDISQSEGADV

-118 TKLVQGDFLNFSLT
+118 TKLVEGDFLNFSLT

-173 TNEDQI
+173 TNEDQV

-197 LDFSITWPGSGV
+197 IDFSITSAGSGV
-209 APGYS
+209 APGYTP
-214 DFVGQ
+214 FLNQ

-224 AVTGSGSGLT
+224 AITGSGSGLT
-234 VLINSVNSSGNITS
+234 VSINSVNSLGNITS
-248 LNISNQGFGYE
+248 LSISDEGSGYE
-259 NGDQIYINPIQVSS
+259 NGDEIYINPTFLQ
-273 ADTAIITLTVE
+273 AKITLTVE
-284 TQSSMKDKCTEFL
+284 TQSAMKDKCTEFL
-297 PSKYEFTKST
+297 PSKYEFTTSQ
-307 VQNITSGGLSW
+307 VQNITSGGFSW
-318 YLDTPSGVGLAK
+318 YQDKPPYIAQNVG
-330 NTFVKITTSSGVDIT
+330 TFVKITTSSGVDIT

-353 FVFSAGITYTVL
+353 FQVQAGISYTVL

-374 TIPQGAILAFGV
+374 TIPMGSILTFGV

-439 SQTRSRTTG
+439 SQIKSRISDG
-448 GSSIDETIYD
+448 VSIDETIYD

-473 AVNSIDL
+473 AVNSVDL

-495 FKNVTSQMHIKE
+495 FKNVISQMHIKE

-526 TSKDFKNV
+526 TSKDFQNV
-534 DSNFIVYNY
+534 DSNFIIYNY

-604 VISSSPNYPPV
+604 ITSSSPDYPPA
-615 WLFNPSIS
+615 WLFNPLIS

-638 VGIVLSDRYGRQSD
+638 VGVVLSDRYGRQSD

-692 DTWSGDDLKVRFN
+692 DSWSGDDLKVRFN
-705 SRIPEEISKPGYP
+705 SRIPEAISKPGYP
-718 GLFTDYNPPLI
+718 GLFIDYNPPLI

-742 PQINYPT
+742 PQIGYPT
-749 IATTGSGV
+749 TTSGSGT

-796 GNAGNI
+796 GSASI

-924 LTRITAIVDPAG
+924 LTRITAVVGATG
-936 GATPPSFVETV
+936 GATPPSFVEIA
-947 GFDENI
+947 GFNENI
-953 QPGMS
+953 QAGMS
-958 VSVVAATTGVVVI
+958 VSVVAATTGLQII
-971 GLDDGAYVKSYV
+971 GLSDGAYVRSYV
-983 KNSTGDNSSLKIL
+983 KNVTGDNSSLKIL
-996 GTTIAIPDLAV
+996 GTTIPIPDLAI

-1021 NPIVGILSTSK
+1021 NPIIGILSTSK

-1041 FAAKLA
+1041 FSTKLA

-1071 TLNQAILA
+1071 TLNQAILS

-1091 AIRFILDESSTG
+1091 PISFNLDESLTG
-1103 SQVCTNSFSAN
+1103 AQVCTNSFSAN
-1114 NIINTAITAAT
+1114 NIVNTAITAAT

-1131 SVRDSNNAD
+1131 SVRDANNAD
-1140 RKSEFDVVSGA
+1140 RKSEFDILPGA

-1158 TTKPA
+1158 TTNPA
-1163 GEGYYVGANSSD
+1163 GEGYYVSSNNND
-1175 IRFRFA
+1175 VRFRFA

-1187 GVSVTRNFSGIIG
+1187 GVSVTKKFFGVIA

-1212 NVDSGGS
+1212 NVNSGGS
-1219 STGVNQLPYT
+1219 STGINQLPYS
-1229 VYKNIDSILPDRRFR
+1229 VYKNIDSILPNRRFR
-1244 PSSFPPGTYFGAPF
+1244 PSGFPPGTYFGAPF

-1286 IDGEDE
+1286 IDGADE
-1292 PFSASRLATTSD
+1292 PFSSSRLATTSD

-1321 RPAGSVTNADPLKS
+1321 RPAGSVTTADPLKS

-1342 EMVYENRIQLI
+1342 EYVYENRIQLI
-1353 PGSSVTNNNGKVANV
+1353 PGSSVTNNNGDVANV

-1380 NEALLYVHQLNGT
+1380 DEALIYVHQLNGT
-1393 VDGLTATLRHSN
+1393 VDGLTATLRTSN
-1405 QISLATVV
+1405 QVSLATVV
-1413 AEIATFGFFNN
+1413 AEIASFGFFNN

-1440 VRFIMWECKLRVSD
+1440 VRFVLWEIKLRVSD

-1460 NNDITVQI
+1460 NTDITVQI
-1468 KQRFRC
+1468 KQRFRD
-1474 NGGNCI
+1474 N

>member
-6 NTFTKSRMN
+6 NTFIKSRMN
-15 KDLDERL
+15 KDLDDRL
-22 VPNGEYRDAL
+22 VPNGEYRNAV
-32 NINVSQSDGADV
+32 NIEVSQSDGSDV

-69 IGVFTD
+69 IGIFTD
-75 ERNKSIYVFI
+75 ERSKSIYAFI
-85 TNFVDTS
+85 TNFIDTS
-92 NDKVSNFASGS
+92 GDKLSNFASGS
-103 SICQIWRRNIETNVN
+103 SVCQIWQRNIETNVN
-118 TKLVQGDFLNFSLT
+118 TKLVEGDFLNFSLT

-151 NQPRKINIEKANP
+151 NQPRKINILKANP

-197 LDFSITWPGSGV
+197 IDFSITSAGSGV
-209 APGYS
+209 APGYD
-214 DFVGQ
+214 DFLGQ

-224 AVTGSGSGLT
+224 AITGSGSGLT
-234 VLINSVNSSGNITS
+234 VLINSTNSLGDITS
-248 LNISNQGFGYE
+248 LSISNQGFGYE
-259 NGDQIYINPIQVSS
+259 NGDELYINPQFLQGK
-273 ADTAIITLTVE
+273 ITLVVE
-284 TQSSMKDKCTEFL
+284 LQSTMKDKCTEFL
-297 PSKYEFTKST
+297 PSKYELTQTSSA
-307 VQNITSGGLSW
+307 VITSGSVSSLVSI
-318 YLDTPSGVGLAK
+318 PSNKQVLAK
-330 NTFVKITTSSGVDIT
+330 NTFVKIKTSSGVDIT

-353 FVFSAGITYTVL
+353 FLNSAPVF
-365 TWKSLPNTL
+365 TWNSLPNTL
-374 TIPQGAILAFGV
+374 AIAQNDIITFGV

-439 SQTRSRTTG
+439 SKDRSRIS
-448 GSSIDETIYD
+448 GSATINETIYD

-473 AVNSIDL
+473 AVNSVDL
-480 KIPAPVFLSSPDTNP
+480 KIPAPLFLSSPDNNY
-495 FKNVTSQMHIKE
+495 FKDVTSKMHIKE

-513 NDSENTLKIVDTI
+513 DDSENALKVVDTI

-534 DSNFIVYNY
+534 NSNFIIYNY

-571 EISGNRIIYGNYID
+571 EISGNRIIYGNYVD

-604 VISSSPNYPPV
+604 IITEPPV
-615 WLFNPSIS
+615 WLFNPLIS

-638 VGIVLSDRYGRQSD
+638 VGVVLSDRYGRQSD
-652 VILSSLGESSTS
+652 IIMSSLGESSTS

-682 DPGLITSNPS
+682 DPGLITTNPI

-705 SRIPEEISKPGYP
+705 SRIPEAIGKTGYP
-718 GLFTDYNPPLI
+718 GLFIDYNPPLI
-729 SNFLST
+729 SNFLSS

-742 PQINYPT
+742 PQTNYPT
-749 IATTGSGV
+749 SSSGSGSS
-757 GLTVDFTLSNPPG
+757 LTVNFTLSNPPG

-791 VITIG
+791 VVTIG
-796 GNAGNI
+796 GSDGAN
-802 DSTFVFQKSNFPN
+802 DSTFIYQKSNFPN

-837 LPGIVNGAINEEGVS
+837 LPGIVNGAINEEGIS
-852 SSTRATVS
+852 SSTRATIS
-860 LYSDNINKIP
+860 LYSDNINKVP

-875 VGPTQ
+875 VGPSQ
-880 TSYRSDTK
+880 TNYRSDTK
-888 LSLRVEN
+888 LSLRVAN

-902 CYPGTDVEDVVSLS
+902 YYPGTDIEDVVLLS

-924 LTRITAIVDPAG
+924 LTRITQVVLING
-936 GATPPSFVETV
+936 GATPPSFVELD
-947 GFDENI
+947 GFNENI
-953 QPGMS
+953 QAGMS
-958 VSVVAATTGVVVI
+958 VTVVSATTGAQII
-971 GLDDGAYVKSYV
+971 GLNDGAYVRSYV
-983 KNSTGDNSSLKIL
+983 KNFSGSDSSLKIL
-996 GTTIAIPDLAV
+996 GTTIPVPNLAI

-1021 NPIVGILSTSK
+1021 NPIIGILSTSK

-1041 FAAKLA
+1041 FAVLLA
-1047 VFETKPVNSSLD
+1047 VAETKPVNSSLD
-1059 LFFETTSSGLIS
+1059 VFFETTSSGLIS

-1079 GTTGQE
+1079 GTTGTE
-1085 LPISIS
+1085 LPVSIS
-1091 AIRFILDESSTG
+1091 SVSFILDESLTG
-1103 SQVCTNSFSAN
+1103 SQICTNSFSAN

-1131 SVRDSNNAD
+1131 SVRDQNNAD
-1140 RKSEFDVVSGA
+1140 RSSEFDVSSGA
-1151 NATFSLT
+1151 NATFSLR

-1163 GEGYYVGANSSD
+1163 GEGYYVGSNTRD
-1175 IRFRFA
+1175 VIFNFA
-1181 IEMTNQ
+1181 IEMSNQ
-1187 GVSVTRNFSGIIG
+1187 GVNVTKRFRGTIG

-1212 NVDSGGS
+1212 NVAQ
-1219 STGVNQLPYT
+1219 TTVPYK
-1229 VYKNIDSILPDRRFR
+1229 VRKDIDSIVPNRRIG
-1244 PSSFPPGTYFGAPF
+1244 PTSINVPPF

-1265 GSGDAAL
+1265 GSGDSAL

-1278 WELISCIP
+1278 WELVSCIP
-1286 IDGEDE
+1286 IDGEDL
-1292 PFSASRLATTSD
+1292 PFNYLTPATTAD
-1304 GQIINLAYNRS
+1304 GQIINLAYNRA

-1321 RPAGSVTNADPLKS
+1321 RPAGSVTPADPLKP
-1335 YQIEIGR
+1335 YQIQIGR
-1342 EMVYENRIQLI
+1342 EYVNENIIQLI
-1353 PGSSVTNNNGKVANV
+1353 PGSSVTNNNGSVSNV
-1368 SSSTTPSLSIVD
+1368 SSSTPPSLSIVD
-1380 NEALLYVHQLNGT
+1380 DEALLYVHQLNGT
-1393 VDGLTATLRHSN
+1393 VDGLSAQVTTSN
-1405 QISLATVV
+1405 QISVGTVI
-1413 AEIATFGFFNN
+1413 AEIFTLGFFNN

-1440 VRFIMWECKLRVSD
+1440 VKFVLWECKLRVSD

-1460 NNDITVQI
+1460 SDITVQI
-1468 KQRFRC
+1468 RQQQFAF
-1474 NGGNCI
+1474 

>member
-6 NTFTKSRMN
+6 NTFIKSRMN
-15 KDLDERL
+15 KDLDDRL
-22 VPNGEYRDAL
+22 VPNGEYRNAL
-32 NINVSQSDGADV
+32 NVEISQSEGSDV
-44 GTVSASLGNLK
+44 GTVSTSLGNLK

-69 IGVFTD
+69 IGIFTD
-75 ERNKSIYVFI
+75 ERNKSIYVFV
-85 TNFVDTS
+85 TNFIDTS
-92 NDKVSNFASGS
+92 GDKLSNFASGS
-103 SICQIWRRNIETNVN
+103 SICQIWQRNIETNVN
-118 TKLVQGDFLNFSLT
+118 TKLVEGDFLNFSLT
-132 HHILNINLLE
+132 HHVLSINLLE

-151 NQPRKINIEKANP
+151 NQPRKINILKANP

-197 LDFSITWPGSGV
+197 LDFSISSAGSGV
-209 APGYS
+209 APGYG
-214 DFVGQ
+214 DFLGQ

-224 AVTGSGSGLT
+224 AITGSGSGLT
-234 VLINSVNSSGNITS
+234 VLINSTTSSGDITS
-248 LNISNQGFGYE
+248 LSISNQGFGYE
-259 NGDQIYINPIQVSS
+259 NGDELYINPPSLQGK
-273 ADTAIITLTVE
+273 ITLVVE
-284 TQSSMKDKCTEFL
+284 NQSTMKDKCTEFL
-297 PSKYEFTKST
+297 PSKYEFTQAQSIT
-307 VQNITSGGLSW
+307 ITSGVNSW
-318 YLDTPSGVGLAK
+318 YSGNGSPPISDRALAE
-330 NTFVKITTSSGVDIT
+330 NTFVKITNSGGTDIT
-345 PNSKVRCT
+345 PNGKVRCT
-353 FVFSAGITYTVL
+353 FVTSAGITYTVL
-365 TWKSLPNTL
+365 TWNSLPSTL
-374 TIPQGAILAFGV
+374 AIPANAIVTFGV

-439 SQTRSRTTG
+439 SQTRSRTS
-448 GSSIDETIYD
+448 GSSSITETIYD

-473 AVNSIDL
+473 AVNSVDL
-480 KIPAPVFLSSPDTNP
+480 KIPAPLFLSSPFTNE
-495 FKNVTSQMHIKE
+495 FKDVASNMHIKE

-513 NDSENTLKIVDTI
+513 DDSENVLKVVDTI
-526 TSKDFKNV
+526 ASKDFENV
-534 DSNFIVYNY
+534 NSNFIIYNY

-604 VISSSPNYPPV
+604 ITSSSPDYPPA
-615 WLFNPSIS
+615 WLFNPFIS

-638 VGIVLSDRYGRQSD
+638 VGVVLSDRYGRQSD
-652 VILSSLGESSTS
+652 VIMSSLGTSSNT

-682 DPGLITSNPS
+682 DPGLITTNPK

-705 SRIPEEISKPGYP
+705 SRIPEAISKPGYP
-718 GLFTDYNPPLI
+718 GLFVDYNPPLI
-729 SNFLST
+729 SSFLST
-735 GDYKLSS
+735 GDYKLPS
-742 PQINYPT
+742 PQIGYPT
-749 IATTGSGV
+749 TTPGSGV
-757 GLTVDFTLSNPPG
+757 GLTVDFTLSNPAG
-770 NNGFITSISINNP
+770 SNGFITNISINNP

-796 GNAGNI
+796 GSASV
-802 DSTFVFQKSNFPN
+802 DSTFILQKSNFPN

-837 LPGIVNGAINEEGVS
+837 LPGIVNGAINEEGIS
-852 SSTRATVS
+852 SSTRSTIS
-860 LYSDNINKIP
+860 LYGDNINKIP

-875 VGPTQ
+875 VGPSQ
-880 TSYRSDTK
+880 TNYRSDTK

-895 TSTSSIQ
+895 TPTTSIQ
-902 CYPGTDVEDVVSLS
+902 HYPGTDVEDVVLLS
-916 ELSDLGIN
+916 ELTDLGIN
-924 LTRITAIVDPAG
+924 LTRITAVVEATG
-936 GATPPSFVETV
+936 GAIPPLFVGMF
-947 GFDENI
+947 GFNENI
-953 QPGMS
+953 QAGMS
-958 VSVVAATTGVVVI
+958 VSVVNAGTGSTVI
-971 GLDDGAYVKSYV
+971 GLSDGAYVKTYV
-983 KNSTGDNSSLKIL
+983 KNVTGDNSSLKIF
-996 GTTIAIPDLAV
+996 GTTIEIPDLAI

-1021 NPIVGILSTSK
+1021 NPIIGILSTSK
-1032 SIGVAEENN
+1032 EIGVAEENN
-1041 FAAKLA
+1041 FAALLA
-1047 VFETKPVNSSLD
+1047 VAETKPVDSSLD
-1059 LFFETTSSGLIS
+1059 VFFETTSSGLIS

-1079 GTTGQE
+1079 GTTGTE
-1085 LPISIS
+1085 LPVSIS
-1091 AIRFILDESSTG
+1091 AISFNLDESLTG

-1114 NIINTAITAAT
+1114 NIINTAITSAT

-1131 SVRDSNNAD
+1131 SVRDRNNAD
-1140 RKSEFDVVSGA
+1140 RKSEFDILPGT

-1158 TTKPA
+1158 TTRPI
-1163 GEGYYVGANSSD
+1163 GEGYYVGSNNNNNS
-1175 IRFRFA
+1175 FRFA

-1187 GVSVTRNFSGIIG
+1187 GVSVTRAFSGVIA

-1212 NVDSGGS
+1212 NVDSPNSGGTAS
-1219 STGVNQLPYT
+1219 DGDPYI
-1229 VYKNIDSILPDRRFR
+1229 VQKDVDSIVPNRKLR
-1244 PSSFPPGTYFGAPF
+1244 PFAFTAPF

-1265 GSGDAAL
+1265 GSGDATL

-1278 WELISCIP
+1278 WELVSCIP
-1286 IDGEDE
+1286 IDGEDR
-1292 PFSASRLATTSD
+1292 PFDYRTLATTAD
-1304 GQIINLAYNRS
+1304 GQIINLAYNRA

-1321 RPAGSVTNADPLKS
+1321 RPAGSVTPADPLKS
-1335 YQIEIGR
+1335 YQIEIDR
-1342 EMVYENRIQLI
+1342 EYVNENIIQLI
-1353 PGSSVTNNNGKVANV
+1353 PGSSVTNNNGSVSNV

-1380 NEALLYVHQLNGT
+1380 DEALIYVHQLNGT
-1393 VDGLTATLRHSN
+1393 IDGLTAEISVEDNSFLNFISWNNSN
-1405 QISLATVV
+1405 
-1413 AEIATFGFFNN
+1413 NN
-1424 YNNTSTVQ
+1424 YTTQ
-1432 VSINIEEV
+1432 VSINIEDV
-1440 VRFIMWECKLRVSD
+1440 VKFVTWECKLRVSD

-1460 NNDITVQI
+1460 NDITVQI
-1468 KQRFRC
+1468 KQK
-1474 NGGNCI
+1474 